1 MLQRWCHK
9 ADLTQVSHTHQH
21 IYLLNT
27 IGDQSWREPLIFPL
41 VLVTRSPLSG
51 VSHDNYQ
58 ARWFERCEDRVSGEQ
73 VHIYKG
79 GYWETKDR
87 GGWDGCPDIF

>member
-1 MLQRWCHK
+1 MRGVVAH
-9 ADLTQVSHTHQH
+9 SH
-21 IYLLNT
+21 ISLLNT
-27 IGDQSWREPLIFPL
+27 IGGLIMEGAADFMFIFFTPL
-41 VLVTRSPLSG
+41 VFVTRSPLSG

-79 GYWETKDR
+79 GYWEMKDR
-87 GGWDGCPDIF
+87 GSWDDCPNIF

>member
-1 MLQRWCHK
+1 MRC
-9 ADLTQVSHTHQH
+9 
-21 IYLLNT
+21 
-27 IGDQSWREPLIFPL
+27 L
-41 VLVTRSPLSG
+41 VSG

-58 ARWFERCEDRVSGEQ
+58 ARWFEHCEDRVSGEQ

-87 GGWDGCPDIF
+87 GNWEACPDIF